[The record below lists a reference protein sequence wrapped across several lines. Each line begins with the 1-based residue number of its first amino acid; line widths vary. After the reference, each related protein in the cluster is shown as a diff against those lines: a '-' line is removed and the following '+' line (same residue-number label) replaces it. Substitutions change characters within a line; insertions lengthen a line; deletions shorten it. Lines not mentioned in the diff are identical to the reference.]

1 MKFTAKFSPEQRV
14 VFDGNA
20 KRIAASVTI
29 RKQAT
34 ASVMRR
40 VAAAATIA
48 AERRRRQ
55 EATSEEVRLARAANP
70 PISREDLH
78 PHLRGQ

>member
-1 MKFTAKFSPEQRV
+1 MGDSLDCLALYLLL
-14 VFDGNA
+14 
-20 KRIAASVTI
+20 IAI
-29 RKQAT
+29 LGYL
-34 ASVMRR
+34 RR